1 MDMNAEETARS
12 ILNMSIR
19 GAGRIARAGVE
30 SIKFHANSFEG
41 DDLTSFIKE
50 IDNARETIVLSRP
63 TAISLWNGLQAALKG
78 LDAVKSVQEGREL
91 IIANS
96 DIFIRDSLNAMDR
109 IGFFGSRRIT
119 DGDTILTHCNSHAA
133 ISVIK
138 AAHAQGKNIKV
149 YATESRPWRQGILT
163 VNELAKEGIDTTLII
178 DSAVRSVMRKINV
191 VLVGADTIT
200 SSGVLINKIGTSQIA
215 LAAHE
220 ARVPFL
226 VCSETYK
233 FSPKTLF
240 GDLVH
245 IEERDAGEI
254 VKQGEIP
261 DSVKVYNPVFDATP
275 PEYIDSI
282 VTEIGLIP
290 PFAAYEVIVKQLG
303 PEYFFNNMEL

>member
-1 MDMNAEETARS
+1 MNAEETARDIES
-12 ILNMSIR
+12 MKIR

-30 SIKFHANSFEG
+30 AMKHHALSYKG
-41 DDLTSFIKE
+41 SDLDGFQKE
-50 IDNARETIVLSRP
+50 MQEARDVVVNSRP
-63 TAISLWNGLQAALKG
+63 TAISLWNGLQSALKG
-78 LDAVKSVQEGREL
+78 LEKVTDVEEGKKL
-91 IIANS
+91 VSSNA
-96 DIFIRDSLNAMDR
+96 DLFVRDSLQAMDR
-109 IGFFGSRRIT
+109 IGQMGSRRIS
-119 DGDTILTHCNSHAA
+119 DGDTVLTHCNSHAA

-138 AAHAQGKNIKV
+138 TAHAQGKRIKV

-163 VNELAKEGIDTTLII
+163 VNELAKEGIDVTLII
-178 DSAVRSVMRKINV
+178 DGAVRSVMRKVNI

-215 LAAHE
+215 LAAQE

-254 VKQGEIP
+254 VKEGEIP
-261 DSVKVYNPVFDATP
+261 SSVKVFNPVFDATP
-275 PEYIDSI
+275 PEYIDTI

-290 PFAAYEVIVKQLG
+290 PFAAYEVIVKKLG
-303 PEYFFNNMEL
+303 SDYVFDNME

>member
-1 MDMNAEETARS
+1 MGMNAEETAQA
-12 ILNMSIR
+12 IIDMTIR

-30 SIKFHANSFEG
+30 SIRFHATSFEG
-41 DDLTSFIKE
+41 DDLPSFLEE
-50 IDNARETIVLSRP
+50 INDTRETLVQSRP
-63 TAISLWNGLQAALKG
+63 TAISLWNGLQAAIKG
-78 LDAVKSVQEGREL
+78 LNAVNSVEEGREL

-96 DIFIRDSLNAMDR
+96 DTFIRDSLNALGR
-109 IGFFGSRRIT
+109 IGHFGSHRIS

-133 ISVIK
+133 LSAIK
-138 AAHAQGKNIKV
+138 EAHAQGKNIKV
-149 YATESRPWRQGILT
+149 FATESRPWRQGILT
-163 VNELAKEGIDTTLII
+163 VNELAQEGIDTTLII
-178 DSAVRSVMRKINV
+178 DGAVRSVMRKVDV

-215 LAAHE
+215 LAAQE

-226 VCSETYK
+226 VCSETFK

-240 GDLVH
+240 GDLVQ

-254 VKQGEIP
+254 VKEGEIP
-261 DSVKVYNPVFDATP
+261 ASVKVYNPVFDATP

-290 PFAAYEVIVKQLG
+290 PFAAYEVIVKRLG
-303 PEYFFNNMEL
+303 PEYIFNNME

>member
-1 MDMNAEETARS
+1 MNAEETARS
-12 ILNMSIR
+12 ILDMSIR

-30 SIKFHANSFEG
+30 SIKFHAESFQG
-41 DDLTSFIKE
+41 DELSTFLKE
-50 IDNARETIVLSRP
+50 IEDARKTIVQSRP

-78 LDAVKSVQEGREL
+78 LDSTKSVQEGRDL
-91 IIANS
+91 IGANS
-96 DIFIRDSLNAMDR
+96 DIFIRDSLEATGR
-109 IGFFGSRRIT
+109 IGYFGSRRISE
-119 DGDTILTHCNSHAA
+119 GDTVLTHCNSHAA

-149 YATESRPWRQGILT
+149 FATESRPWRQGILT

-178 DSAVRSVMRKINV
+178 DSAVRSVMRKVNI

-226 VCSETYK
+226 VCTETFK

-254 VKQGEIP
+254 VKKGEIP

-290 PFAAYEVIVKQLG
+290 PFAAYEVIARQLG
-303 PEYFFNNMEL
+303 PEHIFNNMELL